1 MGTFIFN
8 QLIVGSTATPTKPN
22 QAYHPEPHLHH
33 AVHAAKNTSSATNTP
48 VNMSHSTS
56 PAKNTALAA
65 DDASEYTVFDKDV
78 SSVHSKT
85 GNAVACL
92 EHNATR
98 SNNAPIDKKSKTK
111 SFLSKFTSSSP
122 SSKTPNS
129 DYKPN
134 WEARATH

>member
-1 MGTFIFN
+1 MGFTFIFN

-78 SSVHSKT
+78 SSVNSKT
-85 GNAVACL
+85 
-92 EHNATR
+92 
-98 SNNAPIDKKSKTK
+98 DKKSKTK

-134 WEARATH
+134 WEARATHGALR

>member
-78 SSVHSKT
+78 SPVHSKT
-85 GNAVACL
+85 
-92 EHNATR
+92 
-98 SNNAPIDKKSKTK
+98 DKKSKTK

-134 WEARATH
+134 WEARATHGALR